1 MLGAILSLPP
11 ITMTSPP
18 TASRPT
24 WLATAALLALA
35 GLPAQAD
42 PSAPLQTVV
51 VSATRHAMSQVDAP
65 AAMSVVSADDIAQR
79 GADNLLEALRGETG
93 VAVFGRTIA
102 GRKALALR
110 GMDPRHTLFLVDGRR
125 ISASD
130 GVIGHS
136 DFQLD
141 WVAMDQIDR
150 IEVVRGPLSVL
161 YGAEALGGVVQVFT
175 RPLAAQFE
183 GRAALEGTQTASD
196 RGGEGHR
203 VSATVSG
210 PLGERLRAGLSV
222 SDSRRQAVA
231 SALDPRLSDLEG
243 RHKQEA
249 SWRLRW
255 APAGGHALELEQR
268 WGQEERWAD
277 SIERSGRRRLFQS
290 VTDLDRNHAA
300 LTWSAD
306 WGGQGDWRSTV
317 RAYESRLAMRNQR
330 NNGVAALRPNRLTD
344 RVAEVQFSGQPRAG
358 HLLSA
363 GAELRQESLRNE
375 GLPGGSAEA
384 EHRSLL
390 LQDEISLSRAL
401 TVTAG
406 LRHDAHQRFGSEW
419 SPRLYAVWRLAP
431 QWVLKGGYSHGF
443 KAPTLKQI
451 TPGYQEDEGPYT
463 YLSNPSLRAETN
475 RGAELGLAYDT
486 ARAGVQFMLFDNRVA
501 HLIVPQQVTAT
512 GPRITYRYENIE
524 RARLRGAEWSGR
536 MHLAGGWT
544 ASASYQYLEAQD
556 GHGARLEK
564 RPRHTLGGALDWATG
579 PWRAGLRIDSTAG
592 QLMAPAVVGQ
602 PLQAAPPLSFVG
614 ASVSRDLPAGL
625 NLGLGVNNL
634 SGTNPPERSA
644 LYSWGEAPRTWR
656 LALRSRW

>member
-1 MLGAILSLPP
+1 MLVAILS
-11 ITMTSPP
+11 TSLSIMSLLLHHP
-18 TASRPT
+18 RRT
-24 WLATAALLALA
+24 WLASAALLALA
-35 GLPAQAD
+35 GTPAQAD

-51 VSATRHAMSQVDAP
+51 VSATRHAMPLADAP
-65 AAMSVVSADDIAQR
+65 AAMSVVTAEDIAQR

-141 WVAMDQIDR
+141 WVAMDQIER

-183 GRAALEGTQTASD
+183 GRAAVEGTQTTSD

-210 PLGERLRAGLSV
+210 PLGEGLRAGLSM

-231 SALDPRLSDLEG
+231 SALDTRLSDLEG

-255 APAGGHALELEQR
+255 APASGHALELEQR
-268 WGQEERWAD
+268 WAQEQRWAD
-277 SIERSGRRRLFQS
+277 QIERSGRRRVFQS
-290 VTDLDRNHAA
+290 VTDLDRDHAA
-300 LTWSAD
+300 LTWGAE
-306 WGGQGDWRSTV
+306 WGGEGDWRSTV
-317 RAYESRLAMRNQR
+317 RAYESRLAMRNER
-330 NNGVAALRPNRLTD
+330 NNGVVALRPNRLAD
-344 RVAEVQFSGQPRAG
+344 RIAEVQLSGQPRAG

-375 GLPGGSAEA
+375 GLPGGSAES

-390 LQDEISLSRAL
+390 LQDEITGSRAL

-419 SPRLYAVWRLAP
+419 SPRLYAVWRVAP

-451 TPGYQEDEGPYT
+451 TPGYQEDEGPFT
-463 YLSNPSLRAETN
+463 YLSNPSLQAETN
-475 RGAELGLAYDT
+475 QGAEMGLAFDT
-486 ARAGVQFMLFDNRVA
+486 ARAGVQFMLFDNRVN
-501 HLIVPQQVTAT
+501 HLIVSQQVTAT
-512 GPRITYRYENIE
+512 GPRITYQYQNID
-524 RARLRGAEWSGR
+524 RARLRGAEWSGTLR
-536 MHLAGGWT
+536 LAGGWT
-544 ASASYQYLEAQD
+544 ASANYQYLDAKD

-564 RPRHTLGGALDWATG
+564 RPRHTLGGALAWAAG
-579 PWRAGLRIDSTAG
+579 PWRAGLRIDTTAG
-592 QLMAPAVVGQ
+592 QLIAPAVVGQ
-602 PLQAAPPLSFVG
+602 APQAAPPLSFVG
-614 ASVSRDLPAGL
+614 ANVSRDLPAGL
-625 NLGLGVNNL
+625 NLSLGVNNL
-634 SGTNPPERSA
+634 TGTNPPERSA

-656 LALRSRW
+656 LALRSHW

>member
-1 MLGAILSLPP
+1 
-11 ITMTSPP
+11 MTSPLLP
-18 TASRPT
+18 RLT
-24 WLATAALLALA
+24 WLAAAALLALV
-35 GLPAQAD
+35 GTPAHAD
-42 PSAPLQTVV
+42 PAAPLQTVV

-110 GMDPRHTLFLVDGRR
+110 GMDPRHTLFLVDGQR

-183 GRAALEGTQTASD
+183 GRAALEGTQTTSS

-203 VSATVSG
+203 VSASVSG

-255 APAGGHALELEQR
+255 APASGHALELEQR

-290 VTDLDRNHAA
+290 VTDLDRDHAA

-330 NNGVAALRPNRLTD
+330 NNGVAALRPNRLAD
-344 RVAEVQFSGQPRAG
+344 RIAEVQFSGQPRAG

-375 GLPGGSAEA
+375 GLPGGSAES

-390 LQDEISLSRAL
+390 LQDEISLSRTL
-401 TVTAG
+401 SLTAG
-406 LRHDAHQRFGSEW
+406 LRHDAHQRFGGEW
-419 SPRLYAVWRLAP
+419 SPRLYAVWRVTP

-463 YLSNPSLRAETN
+463 YLSNPSLQAETN
-475 RGAELGLAYDT
+475 QGAELGLAYDT
-486 ARAGVQFMLFDNRVA
+486 ARTGVQFMLFDNRVN
-501 HLIVPQQVTAT
+501 HLIVPQQVTAV

-544 ASASYQYLEAQD
+544 VSASYQVLEAQD

-564 RPRHTLGGALDWATG
+564 RPRHTLGGALAWAAG
-579 PWRAGLRIDSTAG
+579 AWRAGLRIDATAG

-602 PLQAAPPLSFVG
+602 PLQPAPPLSFVG
-614 ASVSRDLPAGL
+614 ASVSRDLTAGL
-625 NLGLGVNNL
+625 NLSLGVNNL

-644 LYSWGEAPRTWR
+644 LYSWGEAPRSWR